1 MHKISRIHPIME
13 ILNSSP
19 QRVSQIMI
27 QLDSRNSKVQEV
39 AVLARTHQISIVFVP
54 KKHLDRFDRHHQG
67 LVAFVARKEL
77 SSLEDILVTGDR
89 PFLVLL
95 DGIEDPQNLGAIM
108 RSAEG
113 AGVDGII
120 LPERRVARL
129 TDTVYS
135 VSSGAL
141 EYLQVAQVKN
151 LARTMDELR
160 DNGIWLVGAEGGQEK
175 LWYEFDYKEP
185 VALILGSEGKG
196 LHDLIKKKCDEILSV
211 PLLGNITSLNVAAAA
226 AIFMFEVVR
235 QRQQS

>member
-1 MHKISRIHPIME
+1 MHRVSRIHPIME

-19 QRVSQIMI
+19 QRVSQIMV
-27 QLDSRNSKVQEV
+27 QRDSRNSKVQE
-39 AVLARTHQISIVFVP
+39 ALALARSHQVSIVFVP

-67 LVAFVARKEL
+67 MVALVVRKEV
-77 SSLEDILVTGDR
+77 STLEDMLGTAER

-120 LPERRVARL
+120 LPERRAARL

-160 DNGIWLVGAEGGQEK
+160 DKGIWLIGALCKAGQCRE
-175 LWYEFDYKEP
+175 
-185 VALILGSEGKG
+185 
-196 LHDLIKKKCDEILSV
+196 
-211 PLLGNITSLNVAAAA
+211 
-226 AIFMFEVVR
+226 
-235 QRQQS
+235 